1 MESLERYSRQIQ
13 LSEIGITGQQ
23 KLAQARVLIIGVG
36 GLGCSTAQHL
46 VASGVGT
53 IGLLDFDLVDISNLN
68 RQILYT
74 DLDEGKRK
82 VEVAKQAL
90 HKLNDKAQIISYF
103 EQLTFERAISHFLDY
118 DIIIDGTDNF
128 QTKYMIND
136 ACVLTGKPWVYA
148 SVYKYQGQLS
158 VFNYQKGPTYRCLY
172 PNISSRNTSCE
183 QIGVLGALPGVL
195 GTLQAVEALKMILQI
210 GHVLSGK
217 LLILDLLTMQE
228 KLISFSRDDD
238 QVELARNRQ
247 KAKAK
252 NNGTINKCSKIYLDI
267 RELAESTIKDGHN
280 VIHIPLNQ
288 LNNRHIEIPRD
299 VPVHVYCQSGIRSRD
314 AIRLLSEKYGF
325 QNLINVDGG
334 IQSLLK

>member
-172 PNISSRNTSCE
+172 PNISSRNISCG